1 MFAKIISLQGNQVT
15 LQLDDELNMDQLQRF
30 AAGKQPTAELIIQD
44 ERLISPDQRKKIF
57 ALIHDVSQFTGYD
70 ERDTEMVL
78 KYRYYAKTGADSFSM
93 SNCDMTTANRFLT
106 FILDFCFEWDI
117 PFRTKLWDSI
127 PTDYH
132 LAVQCLRYRKCV
144 ICGKPAEIAHYTAV
158 GNRKRNHTDHR
169 KFSFMSLCPEC
180 HKRQHQQG
188 IKSFIYENHIK
199 PVKLSETD
207 LIRLHIMTRKQ
218 IDYWNQRY
226 QMEGRDDYLET
237 N

>member
-30 AAGKQPTAELIIQD
+30 ANGKQPTAELLIQD

-70 ERDTEMVL
+70 ERDTEMEL

-93 SNCDMTTANRFLT
+93 SNCDMSRANDFLT
-106 FILDFCFEWDI
+106 FILDFCFENNV

-144 ICGKPAEIAHYTAV
+144 ICGKPADVHHFTAV
-158 GNRKRNHTDHR
+158 GNRSRKLVDHR
-169 KFSFMSLCPEC
+169 KLWFMALCRSC
-180 HKRQHQQG
+180 HSSIHNMGSKQFMLKH
-188 IKSFIYENHIK
+188 HIK
-199 PVKLSETD
+199 PVRLSDDD
-207 LIRLHIMTRKQ
+207 LIRLHIMTRKRMNE
-218 IDYWNQRY
+218 IDEEKVNNV
-226 QMEGRDDYLET
+226 T
-237 N
+237 KN